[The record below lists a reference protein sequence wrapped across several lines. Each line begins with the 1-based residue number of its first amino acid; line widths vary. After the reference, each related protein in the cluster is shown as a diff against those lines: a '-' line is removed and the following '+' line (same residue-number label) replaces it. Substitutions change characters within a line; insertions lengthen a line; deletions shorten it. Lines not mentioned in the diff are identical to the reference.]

1 MKKYIA
7 IITLGILAASCN
19 FLDEN
24 LKGGYSSENYYT
36 SASKAEMAVNAV
48 YNSLY
53 NNILWMF
60 GDVASDD
67 SVKGGDAGDQP
78 QINEIND
85 LNATTDNGSVSVFWK
100 DTYETIS
107 RANNVIANV
116 AQMSIDDKQKNRII
130 AEAKF
135 LRAYSYFNLVNIFGK
150 VPLKTRPQ
158 NSSDAIHVGLSEIPA
173 IYAQIDA
180 DLTEAA
186 ANLSDD
192 KDGHANRSAAYALL
206 AKSKLFQGKF
216 NEAVTAIT
224 SFEDLAAGYDLENN
238 YADLFKTGGEN
249 SVESIFAIRYGNS
262 KIASRGN
269 NLNVWFSPAV
279 EEGGYH
285 FNQPTADYVAC
296 FDETTTLG
304 ADDPRL
310 DASIGRAGKPW
321 FNGATFDA
329 SWGNETGYLVKK
341 YDEDKV
347 EDMAKSQSLI
357 PQHRIRFAEVLLI
370 KAEALNEASA
380 TNVTT
385 AAAALDRVR
394 NRAGLAKTT
403 ATTQAALRDAIRK
416 ERRREFGFEFHRFFD
431 VMRYGK
437 EYAVAALGAAAW
449 PSDRYY
455 FPIPQSET
463 DANSALK

>member
-186 ANLSDD
+186 ANLSAD
-192 KDGHANRSAAYALL
+192 KDD
-206 AKSKLFQGKF
+206 
-216 NEAVTAIT
+216 T
-224 SFEDLAAGYDLENN
+224 
-238 YADLFKTGGEN
+238 
-249 SVESIFAIRYGNS
+249 
-262 KIASRGN
+262 
-269 NLNVWFSPAV
+269 
-279 EEGGYH
+279 
-285 FNQPTADYVAC
+285 PTAAPHMPC
-296 FDETTTLG
+296 W
-304 ADDPRL
+304 PR
-310 DASIGRAGKPW
+310 ANCSRAHLTKP
-321 FNGATFDA
+321 
-329 SWGNETGYLVKK
+329 
-341 YDEDKV
+341 
-347 EDMAKSQSLI
+347 SQ
-357 PQHRIRFAEVLLI
+357 R
-370 KAEALNEASA
+370 
-380 TNVTT
+380 
-385 AAAALDRVR
+385 
-394 NRAGLAKTT
+394 
-403 ATTQAALRDAIRK
+403 
-416 ERRREFGFEFHRFFD
+416 
-431 VMRYGK
+431 
-437 EYAVAALGAAAW
+437 
-449 PSDRYY
+449 
-455 FPIPQSET
+455 
-463 DANSALK
+463 